1 MGKIVSS
8 IFYKNKPIIG
18 FDFSKIG
25 ARVMSLDA
33 SKMTVHGYGAI
44 DFDPS
49 SISDDLDISADYIVS
64 RINELFEKNLI
75 GKLNSNRAVLSLP
88 TSRTFSRTF
97 TVPKDQ
103 ESSLRDAVNLEVEQY
118 IPMPPDL
125 LYVDHQII
133 KRDKESLT
141 VLMCAAPK
149 KDIETMTSIAKQCGI
164 EIAMI
169 EPSINAI
176 ARILRLT
183 EGSDSPTVI
192 LDIGPTTTDIAM
204 LDSIIRVTG
213 GANVGGNTFTL
224 DIAKKLS
231 TPLEA
236 AHQLKVLSG
245 LNAGPKQEQ
254 IAAALQPSLQTI
266 TKETQKV
273 LRYYADRFPSEAKME
288 QVLIV
293 GSGSNVPG
301 LGDYFTNELSI
312 PSRTASPW
320 QVLNFSSLQPPTKQL
335 RTHLMTVAGLAL
347 VDPKEIWK

>member
-1 MGKIVSS
+1 
-8 IFYKNKPIIG
+8 
-18 FDFSKIG
+18 
-25 ARVMSLDA
+25 MSLDVA
-33 SKMTVHGYGAI
+33 KMSVHGYGAI

-49 SISDDLDISADYIVS
+49 KMSDDLEVCSDYIVT
-64 RINELFEKNLI
+64 RINELFEKNLV

-97 TVPKDQ
+97 TVPKAQ
-103 ESSLRDAVNLEVEQY
+103 EASLRDAVNLEVEQY

-133 KRDKESLT
+133 KRDKDSLT

-149 KDIETMTSIAKQCGI
+149 KDIEVMTTIAKQCGI

-176 ARILRLT
+176 ARILKST
-183 EGSDSPTVI
+183 ESGGLPTVI
-192 LDIGPTTTDIAM
+192 LDIGPSTTDIAI
-204 LDSIIRVTG
+204 LDSVIRVTSG
-213 GANVGGNTFTL
+213 LNIGGNTFTL
-224 DIAKKLS
+224 NIAKKLNGA
-231 TPLEA
+231 LEA

-245 LNAGPKQEQ
+245 LNSGPKQAQ
-254 IAAALQPSLQTI
+254 ITSALKPSLETVV
-266 TKETQKV
+266 KDTQKII
-273 LRYYADRFPSEAKME
+273 RYYSEHFPNEPKME
-288 QVLIV
+288 QLLIV
-293 GSGSNVPG
+293 GSGSNIPG
-301 LGDYFTNELSI
+301 LGDYFTNELMM

-320 QVLNFSSLQPPTKQL
+320 QALNFSSLQPPTKQL